1 MNQGYDRSM
10 LEGSLSQMESAA
22 MNFAHRFINDGKV
35 RMNYINQTKKVAD
48 EYRTRINSGAI
59 SAEDA
64 AKQVQVIRN
73 QILEAQRLRTSDLGK
88 AKAVS
93 LKKTGLTLSDLTEK
107 YSQNKYEK
115 PFLNLSNLQ
124 KNQVY
129 LEIIDSSGRPR
140 PAVNASAQNYTKLG
154 RGLLFVTLGIAV
166 YNIAVADDKAKA
178 TAREGVVIGG
188 GFAGGAA
195 GGALA
200 GLACGPGAPV
210 CVTVGV
216 FVGGALG
223 ALGADVSFGWF
234 FNEN

>member
-1 MNQGYDRSM
+1 M
-10 LEGSLSQMESAA
+10 
-22 MNFAHRFINDGKV
+22 
-35 RMNYINQTKKVAD
+35 
-48 EYRTRINSGAI
+48 
-59 SAEDA
+59 
-64 AKQVQVIRN
+64 
-73 QILEAQRLRTSDLGK
+73 
-88 AKAVS
+88 
-93 LKKTGLTLSDLTEK
+93 
-107 YSQNKYEK
+107 
-115 PFLNLSNLQ
+115 Q

-129 LEIIDSSGRPR
+129 LEIIESSGRPR
-140 PAVNASAQNYTKLG
+140 PAVNSAAQKYTKLG
-154 RGLLFVTLGIAV
+154 RGLLLVTLGVAV

-195 GGALA
+195 GGVLA

-234 FNEN
+234 F

>member
-35 RMNYINQTKKVAD
+35 RMSYVNQTKKVAI
-48 EYRTRINSGAI
+48 EYRARVTSGAI

-93 LKKTGLTLSDLTEK
+93 LKKTGLTLTDLTEK
-107 YSQNKYEK
+107 YSQNKYGK
-115 PFLNLSNLQ
+115 SFLKLSNLQ

-129 LEIIDSSGRPR
+129 LEIIESSGRPR
-140 PAVNASAQNYTKLG
+140 PAVNSAAQKYTKLG
-154 RGLLFVTLGIAV
+154 RGLLLVTLGVAV

-195 GGALA
+195 GGVLA

-234 FNEN
+234 F

>member
-1 MNQGYDRSM
+1 MNQDYDRST

-35 RMNYINQTKKVAD
+35 RMNYINQTTKVAA
-48 EYRTRINSGAI
+48 EYRTRVTSGAI

-88 AKAVS
+88 AKAIS
-93 LKKTGLTLSDLTEK
+93 MKKTGLTLTDLTEK
-107 YSQNKYEK
+107 YSQNKYGK
-115 PFLNLSNLQ
+115 SFLNLSNLQ

-140 PAVNASAQNYTKLG
+140 PAVNASALKYTKLG

-166 YNIAVADDKAKA
+166 YNISVADDKGKA
-178 TAREGVVIGG
+178 IAREGVVIGG

-195 GGALA
+195 GGGLA

-210 CVTVGV
+210 CVTIGV

-223 ALGADVSFGWF
+223 ALGADISFGWF
-234 FNEN
+234 F

>member
-35 RMNYINQTKKVAD
+35 RMSYVNQTKKVAT
-48 EYRTRINSGAI
+48 EYRARVTSGAI

-93 LKKTGLTLSDLTEK
+93 LKKTGLTLTDLTEK
-107 YSQNKYEK
+107 YSQNKYGK
-115 PFLNLSNLQ
+115 SFLKLSNLQ

-129 LEIIDSSGRPR
+129 LEIIESSGRPR
-140 PAVNASAQNYTKLG
+140 PAVNSAAQKYTKLG
-154 RGLLFVTLGIAV
+154 RGLLLVTLGVAV

-234 FNEN
+234 F

>member
-1 MNQGYDRSM
+1 MSY
-10 LEGSLSQMESAA
+10 
-22 MNFAHRFINDGKV
+22 V
-35 RMNYINQTKKVAD
+35 NQTKKVAI
-48 EYRTRINSGAI
+48 EYRARVTSGAI

-93 LKKTGLTLSDLTEK
+93 LKKTGLTLTDLTEK
-107 YSQNKYEK
+107 YSQNKYGK
-115 PFLNLSNLQ
+115 SFLKLSNLQ

-129 LEIIDSSGRPR
+129 LEIIESSGRPR
-140 PAVNASAQNYTKLG
+140 PAVNSAAQKYTKLG
-154 RGLLFVTLGIAV
+154 RGLLLVTLGVAV

-234 FNEN
+234 F

>member
-35 RMNYINQTKKVAD
+35 RMSYVNQTKKVAI
-48 EYRTRINSGAI
+48 EYRARVTSGAI

-93 LKKTGLTLSDLTEK
+93 LKKTGLTLTDLTEK
-107 YSQNKYEK
+107 YSQNKYGK
-115 PFLNLSNLQ
+115 SFLKLSNLQ

-129 LEIIDSSGRPR
+129 LEIIESSGRPR
-140 PAVNASAQNYTKLG
+140 PAVNSAAQKYTKLG
-154 RGLLFVTLGIAV
+154 RGLLLVTLGVAV

-234 FNEN
+234 F

>member
-1 MNQGYDRSM
+1 MNRGYDRSM

-35 RMNYINQTKKVAD
+35 RMSYINQTKKVAS
-48 EYRTRINSGAI
+48 EYRARVTSGAI
-59 SAEDA
+59 SAEEA

-88 AKAVS
+88 AKAIN
-93 LKKTGLTLSDLTEK
+93 LKKTGLTLTDLTEK
-107 YSQNKYEK
+107 YSQNKYGK
-115 PFLNLSNLQ
+115 SFLKLSSLQ

-140 PAVNASAQNYTKLG
+140 PAVNSAALKYSKLG
-154 RGLLFVTLGIAV
+154 RGLLLVTLGVAV
-166 YNIAVADDKAKA
+166 YNIAVADDKPKA

-200 GLACGPGAPV
+200 GLACGPGAPI

-234 FNEN
+234 F